1 VTLPERIEHHGRQ
14 QIDRSDQQ
22 RAANRVVRHHD
33 IYMDASL
40 LQGIFQL
47 CSDEESRSSI
57 SGLACSIAA
66 GPDEIR

>member
-1 VTLPERIEHHGRQ
+1 MAT
-14 QIDRSDQQ
+14 
-22 RAANRVVRHHD
+22 
-33 IYMDASL
+33 YMDASL

-57 SGLACSIAA
+57 SGLVRGNAA

>member
-1 VTLPERIEHHGRQ
+1 MARH
-14 QIDRSDQQ
+14 
-22 RAANRVVRHHD
+22 AA
-33 IYMDASL
+33 YMDASL

-57 SGLACSIAA
+57 SGLVCNIAA